1 MPKFKGR
8 PRKPVVRSKPPELGF
23 EHLGPGV
30 EVFRLPDWEAV
41 RCIITRG
48 GGRKVGGHFSWKM
61 AGHVVYESGSEER
74 CARLM
79 DVHPS
84 VEAFYAQPETIR
96 VSNDGAKPF
105 RYTPDFLALISGVEA
120 RVEVKR
126 ERDLRPPP
134 PENPLDERGRRRW
147 ERARDMRARLR
158 DVRAAYRRCGLLWL
172 LLLDTGMRAMGD
184 PEIVDELIANGGRH
198 ITEADRVRLRDHLV
212 AAGGTSTLGA
222 AADVIREAADPR
234 GTVLARVSEGAL
246 AVDLHATL
254 DHGAAVVLVR

>member
-8 PRKPVVRSKPPELGF
+8 PGKSVRKSKPSQERF
-23 EHLGPGV
+23 EPLGPGV
-30 EVFRLPDWEAV
+30 EVFRLPEWEAV
-41 RCIITRG
+41 RRIITRG

-61 AGHVVYESGSEER
+61 AGHVVYESGPEER

-84 VEAFYAQPETIR
+84 VESFYAQPETIR
-96 VSNDGAKPF
+96 VSGDGAKPF
-105 RYTPDFLALISGVEA
+105 RYTPDFLAIISGAEA

-134 PENPLDERGRRRW
+134 PAGPSDERGRRRW
-147 ERARDMRARLR
+147 ERASDVRARLR

-172 LLLDTGMRAMGD
+172 LLLDTGMAAMGD
-184 PEIVDELIANGGRH
+184 PDIVDELIGHGGRH
-198 ITEADRVRLRDHLV
+198 ITDTDRVRLRDHLV

-222 AADVIREAADPR
+222 AADAIREAADPR
-234 GTVLARVSEGAL
+234 GTVLARVSEGSL
-246 AVDLHATL
+246 SVDLHATL
-254 DHGAAVVLVR
+254 DAGAAVVLVR